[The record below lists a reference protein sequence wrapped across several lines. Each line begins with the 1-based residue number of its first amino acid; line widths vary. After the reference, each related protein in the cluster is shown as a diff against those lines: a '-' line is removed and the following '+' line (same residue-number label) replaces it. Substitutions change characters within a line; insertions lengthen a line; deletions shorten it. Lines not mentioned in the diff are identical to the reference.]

1 MKKHYLWLLLVA
13 CSISAQGQ
21 VQNYFF
27 KDGHFYRYICF
38 PGLNVPQERKVTLEY
53 YGYTPVIWEKTEM
66 WIKGDYCSSTI
77 TYAYDVS
84 QDIVESTGQIYSTI
98 LGTKTKRN
106 DRLTILALPSSRPH
120 WVEYNKGEKYD
131 CASNWVYVSYQTNEG
146 ESVVAKAIRISKT
159 TMITIKGKSINS
171 TEFSYWT
178 EADARIATC
187 GYWDTTKEI
196 CVIELAS
203 FISTYPR
210 IKEVSEKEYKAYL
223 SEKAK
228 REAEKERARKEKQ
241 YQEFV
246 RNLKPQ
252 SLEKSNKEAASKI
265 ESFFLQLEQQR
276 YEKLIREGL
285 SKWSGYSE
293 LYIEFPTESELHIE
307 APEDEKDTIASFI
320 SDLMRTN
327 ILQLPVFVTEPAT
340 GRKCEVLQFLKIK
353 KYVNVV
359 SYTFDVVKQKDSW
372 RMANKK
378 ESMPAGLA
386 TYIIQAANN
395 VYAINRKA
403 KKQQVNLRTMNM
415 VDGGFK
421 VWHVET
427 DPTNPK
433 SAKYTCLDSIEAPS
447 Y

>member
-27 KDGHFYRYICF
+27 KDGHFYRYIWM
-38 PGLNVPQERKVTLEY
+38 PESKNPQNREVTFGY
-53 YGYTPVIWEKTEM
+53 YGYTPVIQEKTEM
-66 WIKGDYCSSTI
+66 WIDGYNCSPITI
-77 TYAYDVS
+77 YAYDIM
-84 QDIVESTGQIYSTI
+84 QTTVESTGQIYSTVF
-98 LGTKTKRN
+98 GKTKRN
-106 DRLTILALPSSRPH
+106 DHLTILALPSSNNH
-120 WVEYNKGEKYD
+120 WIEYNKGEEYD
-131 CASNWVYVSYQTNEG
+131 CTSNWVYISYKTEKG
-146 ESVVAKAIRISKT
+146 ESVVEKAIKVSKT
-159 TMITIKGKSINS
+159 TKLKTANP

-178 EADARIATC
+178 EKNARIATY
-187 GYWDTTKEI
+187 GYWDTPKEI
-196 CVIELAS
+196 SVIELAS

-210 IKEVSEKEYKAYL
+210 IKEVPEKEYKAYL

-228 REAEKERARKEKQ
+228 REEEKERARKEKQ

-252 SLEKSNKEAASKI
+252 SLEKSNNEAASKI

-276 YEKLIREGL
+276 YERMIRKGL
-285 SKWSGYSE
+285 YKWSGYSE
-293 LYIEFPTESELHIE
+293 LYIEFPTESELHIK
-307 APEDEKDTIASFI
+307 APEEEKDTIVSFI
-320 SDLMRTN
+320 SDLIRSNM
-327 ILQLPVFVTEPAT
+327 LQLPVFVTEPAT

-359 SYTFDVVKQKDSW
+359 SYSFDVVKQKDSW

-415 VDGGFK
+415 VDGVFK
-421 VWHVET
+421 VWHVEN

-447 Y
+447 D

>member
-27 KDGHFYRYICF
+27 KEGHFYRYIF
-38 PGLNVPQERKVTLEY
+38 MPESDYPQNREVTFGY
-53 YGYTPVIWEKTEM
+53 YGYTPVMQEKTDM
-66 WIKGDYCSSTI
+66 WIDGYNCSSTT
-77 TYAYDVS
+77 TYAYDIM
-84 QDIVESTGQIYSTI
+84 QTIVESTGQIYSSI
-98 LGTKTKRN
+98 IGKSKRN
-106 DRLTILALPSSRPH
+106 DHLTILALPSSRPH

-131 CASNWVYVSYQTNEG
+131 CTSNWVYISYQTNKG

-159 TMITIKGKSINS
+159 TMITIEGKSINS

-178 EADARIATC
+178 EADARIVTY
-187 GYWDTTKEI
+187 GYWDTPKEI
-196 CVIELAS
+196 SVIELAS

-228 REAEKERARKEKQ
+228 REEEKERARKEKQ

-293 LYIEFPTESELHIE
+293 LYIEFPTESEMYIE

-359 SYTFDVVKQKDSW
+359 SYTFGVVKQKDSW

-378 ESMPAGLA
+378 ESLPADLA
-386 TYIIQAANN
+386 AYIIQAANN
-395 VYAINRKA
+395 VYATNRKA

>member
-1 MKKHYLWLLLVA
+1 M
-13 CSISAQGQ
+13 
-21 VQNYFF
+21 
-27 KDGHFYRYICF
+27 
-38 PGLNVPQERKVTLEY
+38 T
-53 YGYTPVIWEKTEM
+53 
-66 WIKGDYCSSTI
+66 
-77 TYAYDVS
+77 
-84 QDIVESTGQIYSTI
+84 
-98 LGTKTKRN
+98 
-106 DRLTILALPSSRPH
+106 
-120 WVEYNKGEKYD
+120 
-131 CASNWVYVSYQTNEG
+131 
-146 ESVVAKAIRISKT
+146 KAIKISKT
-159 TMITIKGKSINS
+159 NKITVEGKSINS
-171 TEFSYWT
+171 TKFSYWT
-178 EADARIATC
+178 ENDARIATY
-187 GYWDTTKEI
+187 GYWDTSKEI
-196 CVIELAS
+196 FVNELAS
-203 FISTYPR
+203 FIATYPR

-223 SEKAK
+223 S
-228 REAEKERARKEKQ
+228 EKERARKEKQ

-276 YEKLIREGL
+276 YEKMIREGL

-378 ESMPAGLA
+378 ESLPADLA
-386 TYIIQAANN
+386 AYIIQAANN
-395 VYAINRKA
+395 VYATNRKA

>member
-27 KDGHFYRYICF
+27 KNGNFYRYISF
-38 PGLNVPQERKVTLEY
+38 PESNSPQDKKVTLEY
-53 YGYTPVIWEKTEM
+53 YGYTPVVQEKTEYH
-66 WIKGDYCSSTI
+66 IGYNFSTSKI
-77 TYAYDVS
+77 YSYEISQTSVVS
-84 QDIVESTGQIYSTI
+84 QVQLYSSD
-98 LGTKTKRN
+98 LGTKKVN
-106 DRLTILALPSSRPH
+106 AYLTILTLPSSKPH
-120 WVEYNKGEKYD
+120 WVELDRDSKYD
-131 CASNWVYVSYQTNEG
+131 CTSNWVYISYQTHKG
-146 ESVVAKAIRISKT
+146 ESVMTKAIKISKT
-159 TMITIKGKSINS
+159 NKITVEGKSINS

-178 EADARIATC
+178 ENDARIATY
-187 GYWDTTKEI
+187 GYWDTSKEI
-196 CVIELAS
+196 SVLELAS
-203 FISTYPR
+203 FIATYPR

-228 REAEKERARKEKQ
+228 REEEKERARKEKQ

-276 YEKLIREGL
+276 YEKMIREGL

-307 APEDEKDTIASFI
+307 APEEEKDTIASFI
-320 SDLMRTN
+320 SDLIRSN

-359 SYTFDVVKQKDSW
+359 SYSFDVVKQKDSW

-415 VDGGFK
+415 VDGVFK
-421 VWHVET
+421 VWHVEN

-447 Y
+447 N